1 MCVENIVSTLNV
13 SREKGRECSAISS
26 TGEETNFLR
35 LMLGA
40 WGWSSLPAICATS
53 KQVVRSRCPLFRS
66 VQRVFLESV
75 GCTAKFM
82 LVRKIHFVP
91 TQQIPRSSRP
101 FVRRLIYFLHNFPVT
116 ERYTRK
122 TLPTRLF
129 NNFNTFVR
137 IDAYV
142 SSFELFNLF
151 RICRPVRWRNH
162 LAFLSF
168 FFFLF
173 SRRIERAASCAW
185 E

>member
-1 MCVENIVSTLNV
+1 MSTLNV
-13 SREKGRECSAISS
+13 SREKGRECPAISS

-40 WGWSSLPAICATS
+40 WGWSSLPAIRATS
-53 KQVVRSRCPLFRS
+53 KQVVRSRYPLFHS
-66 VQRVFLESV
+66 VQTVFLQSV

-116 ERYTRK
+116 ERHTRK
-122 TLPTRLF
+122 MLPTRLF

-151 RICRPVRWRNH
+151 RICRPVRWRNRV
-162 LAFLSF
+162 AFFSFSF
-168 FFFLF
+168 FLVF
-173 SRRIERAASCAW
+173 SENGKGSELYAGINVRN
-185 E
+185 